1 MFPGDGRIAGA
12 LARSPRERRRRD
24 VQIDDLIRGGS
35 TADVVQGG
43 SQDGNLLREVP
54 ETVGGFAQR
63 SMDFLVAG
71 VLSSPILTAAV
82 AIWAV
87 ACGVFWWASGGPRGV
102 WELHRPL
109 VVAASFLFLRVAWL
123 PLALVGR
130 VIGGT
135 VPRPVT
141 LTAVNDYFR
150 DTRQVREP
158 ETAELQQRQNVDPR
172 KVPGTA
178 KLSRGGIWTPV
189 GVRPAVSGAIMAES
203 GGAKGQTHVNYQV
216 QYQMLHSPEH
226 LVLLEVKPNLELSSM
241 VYAHLRPGDRLF
253 EYTMQPKDRRSS
265 AAALVADP
273 RTMPDACWMLA
284 NEPDAKDGHWNEKAA
299 EAMEQT
305 VLGLRHLGR
314 RKVTLNVV
322 RDVVVDRELL
332 ADLRRRCPA
341 LDYVAD
347 EPKEWGYIRSTAAKR
362 LKPLSDPL
370 VRRVFAGF
378 GRITQPDFSRTEGRD
393 IVIIRPDWESA
404 ERTSRFVTALVHAQ
418 VMGAVR
424 GGYAGGPGTKVIL
437 DEAGSFMRLTR
448 LGSYLDLAR
457 GGRIGLFYVLQ
468 SRAQL
473 AAQLGRDEA
482 QRVWSAT
489 ELKIVGPTSDLEL
502 ARDVAAL
509 SGERRVHY
517 PKPRQHDEF
526 ISQTGEDTRHL
537 VRYEE
542 ITRQQEGE
550 FVLVYRGEVV
560 KYRVPKKRYHHTQAA
575 EPPAKRPKIRG
586 VAKPE
591 TYGVPSMVAPHR
603 NDAGESPGGAAGAEG
618 GAGPDGPRRRHP
630 QPPRRHPSQR
640 TPEASSSYEPEWV
653 VGEASSWGGRGAD
666 APEAA
671 GSHEP
676 AEDPTYPSS
685 SWVAGIGFLEEPV
698 LDPPVEERASPH
710 SSTAGAKN
718 VECRYCG
725 DPTND
730 ADAEACK
737 TCGDC
742 LSAG

>member
-1 MFPGDGRIAGA
+1 MCP
-12 LARSPRERRRRD
+12 PRERRRRD

-35 TADVVQGG
+35 TADGAQGG
-43 SQDGNLLREVP
+43 SRYGDLMQEVP
-54 ETVGGFAQR
+54 KAAQR
-63 SMDFLVAG
+63 VGEFLVA
-71 VLSSPILTAAV
+71 VVSSSQILPAAV
-82 AIWAV
+82 AIWALV
-87 ACGVFWWASGGPRGV
+87 CGVAWWGSGGPRGV

-109 VVAASFLFLRVAWL
+109 VVAAAFFFLRVAWL

-130 VIGGT
+130 VAGGT
-135 VPRPVT
+135 VPGPVT
-141 LTAVNDYFR
+141 YAAVNDYFR

-158 ETAELQQRQNVDPR
+158 ETAELQQRRTVDPR
-172 KVPGTA
+172 KVAGAA
-178 KLSRGGIWTPV
+178 KLSHGGIWTPV
-189 GVRPAVSGAIMAES
+189 GVRPAVSGAITAES

-226 LVLLEVKPNLELSSM
+226 LVLLEVKPNLELSKI

-273 RTMPDACWMLA
+273 RTMPDVCWMLA

-314 RKVTLNVV
+314 RRVTLNDV
-322 RDVVVDRELL
+322 RDVMVDRELL
-332 ADLRRRCPA
+332 ADLRRRFAA

-370 VRRVFAGF
+370 VRRVFAGT
-378 GRITQPDFSRTEGRD
+378 GRITQPDFSRTDGRD
-393 IVIIRPDWESA
+393 IVVIRPDWESA

-424 GGYAGGPGTKVIL
+424 GGYVGGPGTKVIL

-457 GGRIGLFYVLQ
+457 GGRINLFYVLQ

-526 ISQTGEDTRHL
+526 VGRTGEGTRHL
-537 VRYEE
+537 VRYDE

-550 FVLVYRGEVV
+550 FVLVHRGEVV

-575 EPPAKRPKIRG
+575 EPPARRPKIKG

-591 TYGVPSMVAPHR
+591 FYGVPPMVAPR
-603 NDAGESPGGAAGAEG
+603 RDDAGESTDGAVGTEG
-618 GAGPDGPRRRHP
+618 GAGSDGPPRRRHP
-630 QPPRRHPSQR
+630 QPRRHPSQR
-640 TPEASSSYEPEWV
+640 NPEASSSFESQWV
-653 VGEASSWGGRGAD
+653 VGEAPSRGGRGAD

-671 GSHEP
+671 DSREP
-676 AEDPTYPSS
+676 AEDPAYPS
-685 SWVAGIGFLEEPV
+685 WEEGMIPGKLYVKHRQNWLLRAVNGALLPAG
-698 LDPPVEERASPH
+698 
-710 SSTAGAKN
+710 TA
-718 VECRYCG
+718 
-725 DPTND
+725 
-730 ADAEACK
+730 
-737 TCGDC
+737 
-742 LSAG
+742 